1 MAKFTYEVEIPNR
14 GTYEV
19 DSEREL
25 TDSQIYQYAL
35 KQAGQ
40 TTAAPPVTQDT
51 SSPMM
56 SAFRR
61 GMDITARAVAPT
73 AVGAS
78 VGGYFGGAPA
88 ALLGS
93 VLVPAADVVGSVANL
108 AMSPFTDYR
117 LMPTSQGVQN
127 LMTRA
132 GFTAP
137 PEEQTAPERV
147 ASVGLETLTGVG
159 KQVPALANL
168 ATTATTQAGKELAGR
183 LATDPTTQAVV
194 GSAASMAGQGVYEL
208 TNNPIASFLT
218 TLGTSLLGIKKP
230 KTQQAVSEDAM
241 GRIAQDRY
249 DALDQMGFKFKSPEF
264 VADMK
269 NVTSNLRAEGYT
281 PKAYPKIAGA
291 IEELTSS
298 TQPKDWTELQA
309 LRKIIRGAQKSTD
322 PEEKRLGSILL
333 DRFDNYLM
341 KVDQTKVESGN
352 TKVMSKTWGEA
363 RDAYSKMKKSEIFT
377 DMLEE
382 AQLDATKYTQSG
394 AENSMAAQL
403 RQLAKND
410 KRMAMFSSDER
421 DAIRKAAKGDSTQN
435 LLRFFGKFA
444 PTGVFNAGPGQTY
457 KQYTGAGTPE
467 DPKKNL
473 WSYFDDS
480 GKELVP
486 AIHGVKDT
494 KERIDAFKC
503 VNGTTLTKNTNLDLS
518 SGCINLPTS
527 FLNKLGNMG
536 IDISKYRIFSLG
548 DKDYLVKNSSNVD
561 DSNITSA

>member
-1 MAKFTYEVEIPNR
+1 MAKFTYEIAIPNS

-19 DSEREL
+19 ESDREL
-25 TDSQIYQYAL
+25 TDAQAYQYAL
-35 KQAGQ
+35 QQSSQQATTQ
-40 TTAAPPVTQDT
+40 TAPQDT
-51 SSPMM
+51 TSPML
-56 SAFRR
+56 SAFKR
-61 GMDITARAVAPT
+61 GLDITSRAVLPT

-78 VGGYFGGAPA
+78 GGQYFGGAPA
-88 ALLGS
+88 ALAGS

-117 LMPTSQGVQN
+117 LMPTSQGIQN

-147 ASVGLETLTGVG
+147 VSAGLETMTGVG
-159 KQVPALANL
+159 KQIPALANL
-168 ATTATTQAGKELAGR
+168 ATTATTQGGRELAGR
-183 LATDPTTQAVV
+183 LATEPATQAVV
-194 GSAASMAGQGVYEL
+194 GSTATMAGQAVYET

-218 TLGTSLLGIKKP
+218 TLVTSLLGIKRP
-230 KTQQAVSEDAM
+230 QTQQAVSEEAM
-241 GRIAQDRY
+241 GKIAQERY
-249 DALDQMGFKFKSPEF
+249 DALDQMGFKFKTPEF
-264 VADMK
+264 VDDMTK
-269 NVTSNLRAEGYT
+269 VTANLRSEGYT

-322 PEEKRLGSILL
+322 PEEKRLASILL
-333 DRFDNYLM
+333 DRFDDYLM
-341 KVDQTKVESGN
+341 KVDQTKVESGD
-352 TKVMSKTWGEA
+352 TKVIGKTWGEA

-410 KRMAMFSSDER
+410 KRMALFTSDER
-421 DAIRKAAKGDSTQN
+421 DAIRKAAKGDVPQN

-444 PTGVFNAGPGQTY
+444 PTGAITGGTTAGVTYYDPTTGVAIGAATLGSRAGATKYRMGTIEELANQMRTGSKPVVTGGATRVLPALGTQAVIQAPSLFNQI
-457 KQYTGAGTPE
+457 
-467 DPKKNL
+467 
-473 WSYFDDS
+473 
-480 GKELVP
+480 P
-486 AIHGVKDT
+486 AIDILR
-494 KERIDAFKC
+494 ERRIREMQQSPTA
-503 VNGTTLTKNTNLDLS
+503 
-518 SGCINLPTS
+518 SGL
-527 FLNKLGNMG
+527 
-536 IDISKYRIFSLG
+536 FSPQ
-548 DKDYLVKNSSNVD
+548 
-561 DSNITSA
+561 

>member
-1 MAKFTYEVEIPNR
+1 
-14 GTYEV
+14 
-19 DSEREL
+19 
-25 TDSQIYQYAL
+25 
-35 KQAGQ
+35 
-40 TTAAPPVTQDT
+40 
-51 SSPMM
+51 
-56 SAFRR
+56 
-61 GMDITARAVAPT
+61 
-73 AVGAS
+73 
-78 VGGYFGGAPA
+78 
-88 ALLGS
+88 
-93 VLVPAADVVGSVANL
+93 
-108 AMSPFTDYR
+108 
-117 LMPTSQGVQN
+117 
-127 LMTRA
+127 MTKA

-147 ASVGLETLTGVG
+147 ASVGLETMTGVG
-159 KQVPALANL
+159 KQIPALANL
-168 ATTATTQAGKELAGR
+168 ATTATTQTGRELAGR

-194 GSAASMAGQGVYEL
+194 APVASMAGQGVYEL

-218 TLGTSLLGIKKP
+218 TLGTSLLGIKRP

-269 NVTSNLRAEGYT
+269 NVTGDLRSEGYT

-341 KVDQTKVESGN
+341 KVDQTKVESGD

-403 RQLAKND
+403 RQLAKNE

-444 PTGVFNAGPGQTY
+444 PTGVFTMGGTAGITAFDPITGVVIGATTMGSRAAAT
-457 KQYTGAGTPE
+457 QYRMGTIEDLANQMRTGSKPVVTGTATRALPALGTQAVIQS
-467 DPKKNL
+467 PSLFNQN
-473 WSYFDDS
+473 
-480 GKELVP
+480 P
-486 AIHGVKDT
+486 AIDILR
-494 KERIDAFKC
+494 ERRIREMQQ
-503 VNGTTLTKNTNLDLS
+503 S
-518 SGCINLPTS
+518 PTARG
-527 FLNKLGNMG
+527 L
-536 IDISKYRIFSLG
+536 FS
-548 DKDYLVKNSSNVD
+548 
-561 DSNITSA
+561 TQ

>member
-1 MAKFTYEVEIPNR
+1 MAKFTYEIAIPNS

-19 DSEREL
+19 ESDREL
-25 TDSQIYQYAL
+25 TDAQAYKYAL
-35 KQAGQ
+35 QQAGQ
-40 TTAAPPVTQDT
+40 TTTTPPAPPVKEDT
-51 SSPMM
+51 SPMF
-56 SAFRR
+56 SAFKR
-61 GMDITARAVAPT
+61 GLDITSRAVLPT

-78 VGGYFGGAPA
+78 TGGYFGGAPG

-147 ASVGLETLTGVG
+147 ASVGLETMTGVG
-159 KQVPALANL
+159 KQLPALANL
-168 ATTATTQAGKELAGR
+168 ATTAGTQAGRELAGR
-183 LATDPTTQAVV
+183 LATEPVTQAVV
-194 GSAASMAGQGVYEL
+194 APTASMAGQGVYEL

-218 TLGTSLLGIKKP
+218 TIGTSLLGIKRP

-241 GRIAQDRY
+241 GKIAKERY
-249 DALDQMGFKFKSPEF
+249 DALDQIGFKFKTPEF

-269 NVTSNLRAEGYT
+269 NVTANLRAEGYT
-281 PKAYPKIAGA
+281 STGFPKIAGA
-291 IEELTSS
+291 IAELTNS

-322 PEEKRLGSILL
+322 PDEKRLGSILL

-341 KVDQTKVESGN
+341 KVDQTKVESGD
-352 TKVMSKTWGEA
+352 TKVMSKTWAEA

-377 DMLEE
+377 DMLED

-410 KRMAMFSSDER
+410 KRMAMFTSDER
-421 DAIRKAAKGDSTQN
+421 DAIKKAAKGDIPQN

-444 PTGVFNAGPGQTY
+444 PTGAITGGTTAGVTYYDPITGVAIGAATLGSRAGATKYRMGTIEELANQMRTGSKPVVTGGATRVLPALGTQAVIQSPNLFNQM
-457 KQYTGAGTPE
+457 
-467 DPKKNL
+467 
-473 WSYFDDS
+473 
-480 GKELVP
+480 P
-486 AIHGVKDT
+486 AIDILR
-494 KERIDAFKC
+494 ERRIREMQQ
-503 VNGTTLTKNTNLDLS
+503 S
-518 SGCINLPTS
+518 PTARG
-527 FLNKLGNMG
+527 L
-536 IDISKYRIFSLG
+536 FS
-548 DKDYLVKNSSNVD
+548 NQ
-561 DSNITSA
+561 

>member
-1 MAKFTYEVEIPNR
+1 MAKFTYEIAIPNS

-19 DSEREL
+19 ESDREL
-25 TDSQIYQYAL
+25 TDAQAYTYAL
-35 KQAGQ
+35 QQASQ
-40 TTAAPPVTQDT
+40 TTTAPPVKEDT
-51 SSPMM
+51 SPML
-56 SAFRR
+56 SAFKR

-78 VGGYFGGAPA
+78 VGQYFGGAPA
-88 ALLGS
+88 ALAGS

-117 LMPTSQGVQN
+117 LMPTSQGLQN

-137 PEEQTAPERV
+137 PEEQTPTERV
-147 ASVGLETLTGVG
+147 LSTGLETMTSVG
-159 KQVPALANL
+159 KQVPALAKL
-168 ATTATTQAGKELAGR
+168 ATTAGTQGGRELAGR

-194 GSAASMAGQGVYEL
+194 APVATMAGQSVYEL

-218 TLGTSLLGIKKP
+218 TLGTSLLGIKRP

-241 GRIAQDRY
+241 GKIAQERY
-249 DALDQMGFKFKSPEF
+249 DALDQMGFKFKNDAF
-264 VADMK
+264 VADMNDVAK
-269 NVTSNLRAEGYT
+269 NLRAAGYT
-281 PKAYPKIAGA
+281 PKGFPKIAGA

-309 LRKIIRGAQKSTD
+309 LRKIIRSAQKSTD
-322 PEEKRLGSILL
+322 PDEKRLGSILL

-341 KVDQTKVESGN
+341 NVDATKVETGN

-377 DMLEE
+377 DMLED
-382 AQLDATKYTQSG
+382 AKLDATKYTQSG

-410 KRMAMFSSDER
+410 KRMAMFTAEER
-421 DAIRKAAKGDSTQN
+421 DAIKKAAKGDVPQN

-444 PTGVFNAGPGQTY
+444 PTGAITGGTTAG
-457 KQYTGAGTPE
+457 AI
-467 DPKKNL
+467 
-473 WSYFDDS
+473 YFDPVTGVAIGATTMAS
-480 GKELVP
+480 RAGATQYRMGTIEELANQMRTGSKPVVTGSATRVLPALATQAVTQSPSLFNQMP
-486 AIHGVKDT
+486 AIDILR
-494 KERIDAFKC
+494 ERRIREMQQ
-503 VNGTTLTKNTNLDLS
+503 S
-518 SGCINLPTS
+518 PTARGL
-527 FLNKLGNMG
+527 F
-536 IDISKYRIFSLG
+536 
-548 DKDYLVKNSSNVD
+548 
-561 DSNITSA
+561 TQ